1 MHMPV
6 AEHFL
11 LEYSERCGNM
21 NRILLLCAPTVIF
34 LIASGSPAQSLGELA
49 KKEKERR
56 EQIQSGVRVIT
67 NKEAAK
73 FNSGP
78 VTTVS
83 LPPAQAPEKET
94 PEKAVSPPVKPAS
107 DEPVD
112 FQGRPESWWRQTM
125 ADARKT
131 LKDLGNEGNVLTLK
145 LADLQNQFYRE
156 SDGFKQQQI
165 QREIQKTLY
174 EQDRNKEDFEK
185 AKKGLEDLEKEA
197 RKSGALPGWLNPKTP

>member
-1 MHMPV
+1 
-6 AEHFL
+6 
-11 LEYSERCGNM
+11 M
-21 NRILLLCAPTVIF
+21 NRILAIGAPAVLF
-34 LIASGSPAQSLGELA
+34 LIASSSPAQSLGELA

-56 EQIQSGVRVIT
+56 QQVQSEVKVIT

-83 LPPAQAPEKET
+83 LPSSQAPEKEM
-94 PEKAVSPPVKPAS
+94 PDKAGSPAVKPIS

-112 FQGRPESWWRQTM
+112 FQGRPESWWRQTL
-125 ADARKT
+125 ADARKN

-156 SDGFKQQQI
+156 SSGFKQQDI

-174 EQDRNKEDFEK
+174 EQDRNKENFEK
-185 AKKGLEDLEKEA
+185 AKKELEDLEKEA

>member
-1 MHMPV
+1 
-6 AEHFL
+6 
-11 LEYSERCGNM
+11 M
-21 NRILLLCAPTVIF
+21 NRVLAIGVPMVLF
-34 LIASGSPAQSLGELA
+34 LSAGSSPAQSLGELA

-56 EQIQSGVRVIT
+56 QQVQSQVKVIT
-67 NKEAAK
+67 MKEAAK

-83 LPPAQAPEKET
+83 VPSTQAPEKEMQD
-94 PEKAVSPPVKPAS
+94 KAGSSSAKPAS

-125 ADARKT
+125 ADARKN

-156 SDGFKQQQI
+156 SSGFKQQDI

-174 EQDRNKEDFEK
+174 EQDRNKGDFEK
-185 AKKGLEDLEKEA
+185 AKKELDDLEKEA
-197 RKSGALPGWLNPKTP
+197 RKSGALPGWLTPNKTP